1 MAKYL
6 LPEDIKLASI
16 SLVKGYDRRKKEF
29 NEKVRDIMESTAAGW
44 EEYTETIGGKEV
56 VCRSYEARRSGPPG
70 RPTEARAIRLERLM
84 NAQDTIWLRAVEN
97 AADEIGKR
105 YGSEEIRRAL
115 RDGIL
120 KNCRSGRRWPYEALD
135 LPGITRKEFYKERRK
150 FLWRVA
156 RYAGLI

>member
-1 MAKYL
+1 MAEYR
-6 LPEDIKLASI
+6 LPEDIKLAAI

-29 NEKVRDIMESTAAGW
+29 EERFRDIVEATGVGW
-44 EEYTETIGGKEV
+44 DEYIAEIGGKDV
-56 VCRSYEARRSGPPG
+56 VCRSYEGRGSGMPG
-70 RPTEARAIRLERLM
+70 RPVEAKAQRLEKLM
-84 NAQDTIWLRAVEN
+84 TRPDTIRLRAVER
-97 AADEIGKR
+97 AYDEIGER
-105 YGSEEIRRAL
+105 YGSREVRKAVS
-115 RDGIL
+115 DGIL